1 MGKRTPNEPTSGFM
15 RRKNL
20 KTIQG
25 DHFSPQGRFRGDK
38 DRYLNHW
45 PQYVIELNNVHIVDK
60 GVILDKNFKYIKEC
74 NYQYGFWNSKPCG
87 STIST
92 VKEYLDCPIDFGKIP
107 PKDRPERIQI
117 ESKIKPTQYL
127 EKGVNYI
134 YGVHYFGWY
143 PFGHFHDLLQPI
155 EKLDKTNIECPN
167 LLLSGQRWDS
177 IKEFDRQ
184 LSLFGFS
191 DKNITKV
198 KVNWTG
204 TKKESCIFV
213 PKLFYLSPSAYF
225 SQLSISGLE
234 FIKKAYS
241 KIVTPNHPNGLKLY
255 LSREKAKNRKVTN
268 NQEVENFL
276 KKLGFIIVDG
286 SESLD
291 KDIELFRNAEIII
304 APHGSLIRNMIHSNQ
319 SLRVIEFC
327 PQDRKDFNF
336 KNLGELMGID
346 YTWISVPC
354 DNKFNI
360 EIDLNKIKKF
370 IKNE

>member
-1 MGKRTPNEPTSGFM
+1 M
-15 RRKNL
+15 REITN
-20 KTIQG
+20 INPQEG
-25 DHFSPQGRFRGDK
+25 DCFSFKGVHCGDPENYK
-38 DRYLNHW
+38 KHW
-45 PQYVIELNNVHIVDK
+45 PQYVVELSNVYIVDR
-60 GVILDKNFKYIKEC
+60 GVILDENFKYIKEC
-74 NYQYGFWNSKPCG
+74 NYQYAFWNNLYNSNLRPDTLKQ
-87 STIST
+87 
-92 VKEYLDCPIDFGKIP
+92 YLDSNFDFGKTK
-107 PKDRPERIQI
+107 PKRHEERGVI
-117 ESKIKPTQYL
+117 EGEVPITECLK
-127 EKGVNYI
+127 EGVNYI

-155 EKLDKTNIECPN
+155 EKLGKINIESPN
-167 LLLSGQRWDS
+167 LLLSGVNWGS
-177 IKEFDRQ
+177 IKELDRQ

-198 KVNWTG
+198 KANWHG
-204 TKKESCIFV
+204 TNKESCIFV

-241 KIVTPNHPNGLKLY
+241 KIVTPKYPEGLKLY
-255 LSREKAKNRKVTN
+255 LSRGKAKNRKVTN
-268 NQEVENFL
+268 NQEVEDFL
-276 KKLGFIIVDG
+276 KKHGFIIIDG

-291 KDIELFRNAEIII
+291 KDIELFRNAEVII

-319 SLRVIEFC
+319 SLKVMEFC

-336 KNLGELMGID
+336 KHLGELMGID